1 MLWFSQPT
9 WIWPYSME
17 YFRVFLKLVSVV
29 MSEVDYTVL
38 ER

>member
-9 WIWPYSME
+9 WMCPYSMK

-29 MSEVDYTVL
+29 MSEVDCIGKIV
-38 ER
+38 